1 MKEQKNRQLNAHRFF
16 FKRSIHALVFLF
28 VFYSCGQRELEVP
41 PLAGHEPVDCG
52 FPTLAIMPSQIN
64 VDRSV
69 SGNFIADILIMDDV
83 MSTQVYGGAKAV
95 INYNPNK
102 LQLLQVING
111 DFADWTQ
118 PLFFVD
124 DTTEGRIEILAAFV
138 GGETGAV
145 GSQAILV
152 ASLEFRAL
160 GAMNDTLTF
169 ERVNIDSCEVEATTC
184 ELLDPD
190 DNMLD
195 ITSFFDGV
203 VSAQDGAP
211 DEE

>member
-1 MKEQKNRQLNAHRFF
+1 MKEQKNRLANSHRFIL
-16 FKRSIHALVFLF
+16 KGTMYTLVFSF
-28 VFYSCGQRELEVP
+28 VLYSCGQGELEVP
-41 PLAGHEPVDCG
+41 PEAGHVPIDCG

-69 SGNFIADILIMDDV
+69 SGNFIADVVIMDDSL
-83 MSTQVYGGAKAV
+83 STQIYGGAKAV
-95 INYNPNK
+95 VNYNPNK
-102 LQLLQVING
+102 LQLIQVING

-145 GSQAILV
+145 GNQAILV

-169 ERVNIDSCEVEATTC
+169 ERYSIDSCEVEATTC

-203 VSAQDGAP
+203 VSARDGVP

>member
-1 MKEQKNRQLNAHRFF
+1 MKEQKNRQTSASHSFIR
-16 FKRSIHALVFLF
+16 ALLYITVFSLFLF
-28 VFYSCGQRELEVP
+28 SCGQRELEVP

-64 VDRSV
+64 VDRSIN
-69 SGNFIADILIMDDV
+69 GNFIADIVIMDDSL
-83 MSTQVYGGAKAV
+83 STQVYGGAKAV
-95 INYNPNK
+95 VNYNPNK

-138 GGETGAV
+138 GGETGAI
-145 GSQAILV
+145 GSEDILI
-152 ASLEFRAL
+152 ASLEFRSL
-160 GAMNDTLTF
+160 GAMSDTLTF

-203 VSAQDGAP
+203 VSAQDGVP